1 MAAVE
6 PLDSVL
12 LRGDGRSRRRRLINR
27 LAEVLAN
34 AAALGAVAVLAIVVL
49 SVAQRGLGEISW
61 SFLTSDLPL
70 FGETGGGIAPLIVGS
85 AILVAIATAI
95 ALPVGVLMAL
105 FLTEFASR
113 RIAAPI
119 QLTLDLMNGLPSV
132 ILGVFVFGLLVYG
145 HKQSG
150 YAAGFALSIV
160 MLPLI
165 ARSTQEVLRLVPQT
179 LREGA
184 MALGVSRWRM
194 VLGVVL
200 PTALGGILTGTVLA
214 IARAAGETAP
224 LLFTTSIFVNTVT
237 WDPREALPNMPV
249 QIFIWS
255 ESPDPE
261 DHKRAWATALVLLVF
276 VLVTSVLARA
286 ALVRSR
292 KKMGQ

>member
-184 MALGVSRWRM
+184 MALGVSRWRV